1 MKLESKDKYIR
12 NDVTTSSLL
21 LEKKINILLME
32 LTPIVFIQNYR
43 EGRKKEKRKV
53 GGGPNM

>member
-1 MKLESKDKYIR
+1 VVVESKDKYIR

-32 LTPIVFIQNYR
+32 FTSIVFIQNYR
-43 EGRKKEKRKV
+43 EGKE
-53 GGGPNM
+53 G